1 VLKYSRATDRFLSE
15 LVPSAFC
22 TLYEMTLLVRLLCRT
37 TCAVVSCLSQV
48 LTCQHCGL
56 QALYSAKS
64 VVAQI
69 ETPKAVEEAV
79 ETGMDHMKAHLQI
92 VEVC

>member
-1 VLKYSRATDRFLSE
+1 MRLS
-15 LVPSAFC
+15 LLIILH
-22 TLYEMTLLVRLLCRT
+22 LYRM
-37 TCAVVSCLSQV
+37 
-48 LTCQHCGL
+48 
-56 QALYSAKS
+56 QALFTAKN

-92 VEVC
+92 VEVHLCR